1 MNAGGVPNTCK
12 SSGALFSTEHPVKEG
27 ETQRA
32 GKEAMGGNAHGGEA
46 LANAEEALGHGVLSA
61 EQCLAADG

>member
-12 SSGALFSTEHPVKEG
+12 SSGALFSTEHPVERSGSAEQEKKPWAG
-27 ETQRA
+27 AHRA
-32 GKEAMGGNAHGGEA
+32 GKPG
-46 LANAEEALGHGVLSA
+46 NAEEALGHGVLSA